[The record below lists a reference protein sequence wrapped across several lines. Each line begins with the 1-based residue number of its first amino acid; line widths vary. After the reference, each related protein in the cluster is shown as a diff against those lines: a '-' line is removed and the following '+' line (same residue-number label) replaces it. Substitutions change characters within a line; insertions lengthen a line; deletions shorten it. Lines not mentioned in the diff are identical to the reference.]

1 MSTITAHGPAGR
13 QVNGQVNQ
21 RAVRRPVR
29 RTSRPVVPPVR
40 LTRRGRVLR
49 SVVVG
54 LVLVAAVLVA
64 AVAWGPS
71 VVATAGGGEP
81 VPVRTVTVQPGQTLW
96 DIAADSGLGG
106 DPRDVVSRIQELNAL
121 SDAGDLQVGES
132 LAVPLP

>member
-1 MSTITAHGPAGR
+1 MSTITAHAPAGR
-13 QVNGQVNQ
+13 QVSGQVSQ